1 VGNGEHTLTATP
13 FDSAHRELPGAEF
26 AEWEGW
32 SWVAG
37 FGDAVREHEAVRRA
51 CGVWDESPLQK
62 WELRGPDATAV
73 ADRWFTNDVRSLQP
87 GQLRYGAFCDDN
99 GAMLGDGTVFRFGPD
114 RLLAVTALPAD
125 RESLEAAAAG
135 TEVEI
140 ECLTERM
147 PHLQLQGP
155 TSRDVLQSLASD
167 DVSTLG
173 YYRFLLDPL
182 EVAGVPVMVARC
194 GYSGELGYELYCAPE
209 HAETLWRGLLDT
221 GHVTPYGLNAI
232 ETLRQESGLIFIG
245 YDYFAGET
253 DPYEVG
259 LDRVVKLDKP
269 GFRGRDALRSIAA
282 SPRRRITTLVID
294 GDDVP
299 EYGARVTRS
308 GAEAGVV
315 RSPSFSPTLHQV
327 IALAVLDHD
336 LTERGTQV
344 DVDLPSGATARAT
357 VDSYPIYD
365 PDKLRPRA

>member
-1 VGNGEHTLTATP
+1 VGNGEHTLTATA
-13 FDSAHRELPGAEF
+13 FDSVQRALGAEF

-37 FGDAVREHEAVRRA
+37 FGDAIREHEAVRRA

-62 WELRGPDATAV
+62 WELRGPDATVV
-73 ADRWFTNDVRSLQP
+73 ADRWFTNDVRSLQT

-114 RLLAVTALPAD
+114 RLLAVTALPSD
-125 RESLEAAAAG
+125 RESLDAVAADAD
-135 TEVEI
+135 VEI
-140 ECLTERM
+140 ECLTDRM

-155 TSRDVLQSLASD
+155 ASRDVLQSLASA

-173 YYRFLLDPL
+173 YYRFLPEPI
-182 EVAGVPVMVARC
+182 EVAGLPVTVARC
-194 GYSGELGYELYCAPE
+194 GYSGELGYELYCEPR
-209 HAETLWRGLLDT
+209 HAEGLWRALLDT
-221 GHVTPYGLNAI
+221 GNVTPYGLNAV

-269 GFRGRDALRSIAA
+269 EFRGRDALRSIAA
-282 SPRRRITTLVID
+282 SPRRRITTLVIE
-294 GDDVP
+294 GDEVP
-299 EYGARVTRS
+299 DYGAPVTHDGRT
-308 GAEAGVV
+308 AGVV
-315 RSPSFSPTLHQV
+315 RSPSSSPTLQQV
-327 IALAVLDHD
+327 IALAVLDHG
-336 LTERGTQV
+336 LTERGTVV
-344 DVDLPSGATARAT
+344 DVELASGGTASGT

>member
-1 VGNGEHTLTATP
+1 MGNGEHTLTATP
-13 FDSAHRELPGAEF
+13 FDSVQRALGAEF

-32 SWVAG
+32 SWIAG
-37 FGDAVREHEAVRRA
+37 FGDAVREHECVRRA

-73 ADRWFTNDVRSLQP
+73 ADRWFTNDIRSLQT
-87 GQLRYGAFCDDN
+87 GQLRYGAFCNDS
-99 GAMLGDGTVFRFGPD
+99 GAMLGDGTVFRFGPE
-114 RLLAVTALPAD
+114 RLMAVTALPSD

-135 TEVEI
+135 ADVEI
-140 ECLTERM
+140 ESHTDRM

-155 TSRDVLQSLASD
+155 ASRDVLQSLTSQ

-173 YYRFLLDPL
+173 YYRFLPEPID
-182 EVAGVPVMVARC
+182 VAGLPVLVARC
-194 GYSGELGYELYCAPE
+194 GYSGELGYELYCE
-209 HAETLWRGLLDT
+209 TRHAEGLWRALLDT
-221 GHVTPYGLNAI
+221 GHVTPYGLNAV

-269 GFRGRDALRSIAA
+269 EFRGRDALRSIAA
-282 SPRRRITTLVID
+282 NPRRRITTLVIE
-294 GDDVP
+294 GDEVP
-299 EYGARVTRS
+299 DYGAAVRQS
-308 GAEAGVV
+308 GSEVGVV
-315 RSPSFSPTLHQV
+315 RSPSASPTLQRV
-327 IALAVLDHD
+327 IALAVLDHG

-344 DVDLPSGATARAT
+344 DVELASGGTAPAT